1 MMTRPSVRVVRRF
14 WLTRLRA
21 SPVMRWPATGH
32 IAWFCGVSGT
42 VIIADF
48 LTKAWMLEQIF
59 APARQIVL
67 TPFLNLTPV
76 WNSGISFGLFQDS
89 PLVGKLMIPLLAV
102 LVVLWL
108 FFSLYELSRLQ
119 RFAAGLIAGGAIG
132 NVIDRLRFERVV
144 DFLDLHLDSYH
155 WPAFNLADSAIFM
168 GVVFWIYAAIVT
180 TQPRGEKT

>member
-1 MMTRPSVRVVRRF
+1 
-14 WLTRLRA
+14 
-21 SPVMRWPATGH
+21 MRWPVISH
-32 IAWFCGVSGT
+32 IIWFLAVSST
-42 VIIADF
+42 IILFDQ
-48 LTKAWMLEQIF
+48 LSKNWMLELIF

-76 WNSGISFGLFQDS
+76 WNSGISFGLFQDN
-89 PLVGKLMIPLLAV
+89 PMVGRLMIPLLAV

-132 NVIDRLRFERVV
+132 NVIDRIRFERVV
-144 DFLDLHLDSYH
+144 DFLDFHVGTYH

-168 GVVFWIYAAIVT
+168 GVVFWIFAAIVT
-180 TQPRGEKT
+180 AQPRGEER

>member
-1 MMTRPSVRVVRRF
+1 
-14 WLTRLRA
+14 
-21 SPVMRWPATGH
+21 MRWPVTSH
-32 IAWFCGVSGT
+32 IIWFLAVSST
-42 VIIADF
+42 IILFDQ
-48 LTKAWMLEQIF
+48 LSKNWMLELIF

-76 WNSGISFGLFQDS
+76 WNSGISFGLFQDN
-89 PLVGKLMIPLLAV
+89 PMVGRLMIPLLAV

-132 NVIDRLRFERVV
+132 NVIDRIRFERVV
-144 DFLDLHLDSYH
+144 DFLDFHVRTYH

-168 GVVFWIYAAIVT
+168 GVVFWIFAAIGT
-180 TQPRGEKT
+180 AQPRGEER

>member
-1 MMTRPSVRVVRRF
+1 
-14 WLTRLRA
+14 
-21 SPVMRWPATGH
+21 MRWPVTSH
-32 IAWFCGVSGT
+32 IIWFLAVSST
-42 VIIADF
+42 IILFDQ
-48 LTKAWMLEQIF
+48 LSKNWMLELIF

-76 WNSGISFGLFQDS
+76 WNSGISFGLFQDN
-89 PLVGKLMIPLLAV
+89 PMVGRLMIPLLAV

-132 NVIDRLRFERVV
+132 NVMDRIRFERVV
-144 DFLDLHLDSYH
+144 DFLDFHVGTYH

-168 GVVFWIYAAIVT
+168 GVVFWIFAAIVT
-180 TQPRGEKT
+180 AQPRGEER

>member
-1 MMTRPSVRVVRRF
+1 
-14 WLTRLRA
+14 
-21 SPVMRWPATGH
+21 MRWPVTSH
-32 IAWFCGVSGT
+32 IIWFLAVSST
-42 VIIADF
+42 IILFDQ
-48 LTKAWMLEQIF
+48 LSKNWMLELIF

-76 WNSGISFGLFQDS
+76 WNSGISFGLFQDN
-89 PLVGKLMIPLLAV
+89 PMVGRLMIPLLAV

-132 NVIDRLRFERVV
+132 NVIDRIRFERVV
-144 DFLDLHLDSYH
+144 DFLDFHLGTYH

-168 GVVFWIYAAIVT
+168 GVVFWIFAAIVT
-180 TQPRGEKT
+180 AQPRGEER

>member
-1 MMTRPSVRVVRRF
+1 
-14 WLTRLRA
+14 
-21 SPVMRWPATGH
+21 MRWPVTSH
-32 IAWFCGVSGT
+32 IIWFLAVSS
-42 VIIADF
+42 IIILFDQ
-48 LTKAWMLEQIF
+48 LSKNWMLELIF

-76 WNSGISFGLFQDS
+76 WNSGISFGLFQDN
-89 PLVGKLMIPLLAV
+89 PMVGRLMIPLLAV

-132 NVIDRLRFERVV
+132 NVIDRIRFERVV
-144 DFLDLHLDSYH
+144 DFLDFHVGTYH

-168 GVVFWIYAAIVT
+168 GVVFWIFAAIVT
-180 TQPRGEKT
+180 AQPRGEET

>member
-1 MMTRPSVRVVRRF
+1 
-14 WLTRLRA
+14 
-21 SPVMRWPATGH
+21 MRWPVTSH
-32 IAWFCGVSGT
+32 IIWFLAVSST
-42 VIIADF
+42 IILFDQ
-48 LTKAWMLEQIF
+48 LSKNWMLELIF

-76 WNSGISFGLFQDS
+76 WNSGISFGLFQDN
-89 PLVGKLMIPLLAV
+89 PMVGRLMIPLLAV

-132 NVIDRLRFERVV
+132 NVIDRIRFERVV
-144 DFLDLHLDSYH
+144 DFLDFHVGTYH

-168 GVVFWIYAAIVT
+168 GVVFWIFAAIVT
-180 TQPRGEKT
+180 AQPRGEER

>member
-1 MMTRPSVRVVRRF
+1 
-14 WLTRLRA
+14 
-21 SPVMRWPATGH
+21 MRWPVTSH
-32 IAWFCGVSGT
+32 IIWFLAVSST
-42 VIIADF
+42 IILFDQ
-48 LTKAWMLEQIF
+48 LSKNWMLELIF

-76 WNSGISFGLFQDS
+76 WNSGISFGLFQDN
-89 PLVGKLMIPLLAV
+89 PMVGKLMIPLLAV

-132 NVIDRLRFERVV
+132 NVIDRIRFERVV
-144 DFLDLHLDSYH
+144 DFLDFHVGTYH

-168 GVVFWIYAAIVT
+168 GVVFWIFAAIVT
-180 TQPRGEKT
+180 AQPRGEER

>member
-1 MMTRPSVRVVRRF
+1 
-14 WLTRLRA
+14 
-21 SPVMRWPATGH
+21 MRWPVTSH
-32 IAWFCGVSGT
+32 IIWFLAVSST
-42 VIIADF
+42 IILFDQ
-48 LTKAWMLEQIF
+48 LSKNWMLELIF

-76 WNSGISFGLFQDS
+76 WNSGISFGLFQDN
-89 PLVGKLMIPLLAV
+89 PMVGRLMIPLLAV

-132 NVIDRLRFERVV
+132 NVIDRIRFEQVV
-144 DFLDLHLDSYH
+144 DFLDFHVGTYH

-168 GVVFWIYAAIVT
+168 GVVFWIFAAIVT
-180 TQPRGEKT
+180 AQPRGEER

>member
-1 MMTRPSVRVVRRF
+1 
-14 WLTRLRA
+14 
-21 SPVMRWPATGH
+21 MRWPVTSH
-32 IAWFCGVSGT
+32 IIWFICVSST
-42 VIIADF
+42 VIISDL
-48 LTKAWMLEQIF
+48 LTKNWMLELIF

-76 WNSGISFGLFQDS
+76 WNSGISFGLFQNN
-89 PLVGKLMIPLLAV
+89 PMVGKLMIPILAV

-108 FFSLYELSRLQ
+108 FFSLHELSRLQ
-119 RFAAGLIAGGAIG
+119 RFASGLIAGGAIG

-144 DFLDLHLDSYH
+144 DFLDLHLAEYH

-180 TQPRGEKT
+180 AQPRGEET

>member
-1 MMTRPSVRVVRRF
+1 
-14 WLTRLRA
+14 
-21 SPVMRWPATGH
+21 MRWPVTSH
-32 IAWFCGVSGT
+32 IIWFLAVSS
-42 VIIADF
+42 IIILFDQ
-48 LTKAWMLEQIF
+48 LSKNWMLELIF

-76 WNSGISFGLFQDS
+76 WNSGISFGLFQDN
-89 PLVGKLMIPLLAV
+89 PMVGRLMIPLLAV

-132 NVIDRLRFERVV
+132 NVIDRIRFERVV
-144 DFLDLHLDSYH
+144 DFLDFHVGTYH

-168 GVVFWIYAAIVT
+168 GVVFWIFAAIVT
-180 TQPRGEKT
+180 AQPRGEER